1 MKKWWKPTVNS
12 LFASMIA
19 FLLSLVGLSV
29 FLYIWIL
36 PGKEVL
42 VAVSA
47 AFLSLFF
54 LYLFFSL
61 FAIVHGYLRKVGGLK
76 KGFKLYRADKKTRRD
91 IHAFLSACYAFLFGL
106 AQFGMA
112 TAESSSF
119 LLSVSVIAF
128 LISLSKFYLLSHS
141 NEGNAERRK
150 TLFLFSGFYF
160 VIAIAIASMTSLL
173 WGRDGD
179 FAYSIYQCLIN
190 GTYTFTLLGFTISS
204 TVQSLKS
211 KDGENL
217 LFLSV
222 RHVNTVYSMFVLT
235 ISFLNSFSKN
245 PESEKNFMVLVG
257 TIGALLIL
265 GYSFALLFL
274 ACKKKAVSTR

>member
-1 MKKWWKPTVNS
+1 MKKWWKPNVNS

-47 AFLSLFF
+47 AFLSLFS

-76 KGFKLYRADKKTRRD
+76 KGFKLYRSDKKTRRD

-119 LLSVSVIAF
+119 LLCVSVIAF

-141 NEGNAERRK
+141 NEGNTERRK

-190 GTYTFTLLGFTISS
+190 GIYTFTLLGFTIAS

-274 ACKKKAVSTR
+274 ACKKKAVSTK

>member
-1 MKKWWKPTVNS
+1 MRKWWKPNANS
-12 LFASMIA
+12 LFASMMA

-36 PGKEVL
+36 PRKEVL

-47 AFLSLFF
+47 AFLSLFS

-61 FAIVHGYLRKVGGLK
+61 IAIVRGYLRKVGGFK

-91 IHAFLSACYAFLFGL
+91 VNAFLSACYSFLFGL

-112 TAESSSF
+112 TAESSPF
-119 LLSVSVIAF
+119 LLCVSVIAF
-128 LISLSKFYLLSHS
+128 LIPVSKFYLLSHAS
-141 NEGNAERRK
+141 EGDEKHRK

-160 VIAIAIASMTSLL
+160 LIAIAIASMTHLL
-173 WGRDGD
+173 RWRDGD

-211 KDGENL
+211 KDGESL

-222 RHVNTVYSMFVLT
+222 RHVNTVYSLFVLT
-235 ISFLNSFSKN
+235 ISFVNSFSEN
-245 PESEKNFMVLVG
+245 PGSEKNLMLLTG
-257 TIGALLIL
+257 AIGALLIL
-265 GYSFALLFL
+265 GYSFVLLFL
-274 ACKKKAVSTR
+274 ACKKKADSTR